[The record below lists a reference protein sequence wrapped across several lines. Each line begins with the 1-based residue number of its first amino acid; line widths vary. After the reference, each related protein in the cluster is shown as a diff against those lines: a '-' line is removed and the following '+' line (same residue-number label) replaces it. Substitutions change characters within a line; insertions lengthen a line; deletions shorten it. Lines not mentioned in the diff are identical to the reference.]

1 MVLLGKTGSGKS
13 STANTILGRRVF
25 DSRVSGS
32 SVTQRCRRACGEFK
46 GRHLT
51 ILDTPG
57 FMDTQQTAQ
66 DVHKELRRSVTLLYP
81 GPHVFLLVIRIGRF
95 TQEEKEAVRHMKQ
108 AMGSSSTRAF
118 TVVIFTHGDL
128 LEKGATVQE
137 CLIDSCPDLQELVSS
152 CGGRYCVLNNHTLR
166 STEQVLNILFLV
178 DAVMQENGWQH
189 YTCRM
194 LQKADD
200 ELKLRFE
207 TQVKL
212 KRMLDTDIKEWYE
225 RELHVMEEV
234 SRNELSEIRRQ
245 LDEEKEKA
253 LRVAKDLEEAFRLEI
268 KEIQMRSEERKIHDM
283 LQLIEVQRMEEE
295 KREALQ
301 GKLDSLSKMLE
312 SQVKREEN
320 LRRAMEEMVRRNRA
334 ERERK
339 DKDKAALQKEVD
351 KLNMSLSEQRR
362 RDEAGQQQT
371 EAYVRRQQEE
381 SKQEISVL
389 MEKYRT
395 ERKRVEYLQRELR
408 AIKIKSDKQRTKDDR
423 MERILRP
430 MLKEEP
436 VKTHSTMSTVTG
448 YMHEMGLMGVN
459 ATLEGIGAP
468 CCIQ

>member
-1 MVLLGKTGSGKS
+1 MSTPTKQRLANSGTGQRTSPSSLETRMVLLGKTGSGKS

-152 CGGRYCVLNNHTLR
+152 CGG
-166 STEQVLNILFLV
+166 
-178 DAVMQENGWQH
+178 
-189 YTCRM
+189 RM